1 MSIEVRKPTKDE
13 LPQLAKGM
21 ATAFDD
27 DSLSVWLFPNDIT
40 RLADQEGVFSY
51 ILDLGMQIGHV
62 HTTASLEGASIW
74 FRDDAEFPGDYEI
87 RLFQVFGRSYAR
99 LKTLQTLAA
108 KFESDLPNDNLNF
121 ISAFQTNQGV
131 GTALISHHLAELDL
145 SDRYATLDANSEASK
160 RLYER
165 LGFVTLGDVVIPNGP
180 TSYAMLRAPSPNA
193 IPLQ

>member
-27 DSLSVWLFPNDIT
+27 DSLSVWLFLNDIT
-40 RLADQEGVFSY
+40 RLADQERVFSY

-62 HTTASLEGASIW
+62 HTTEGLEGASIW
-74 FRDDAEFPGDYEI
+74 FPDDYEVG
-87 RLFQVFGRSYAR
+87 LFQVFGRSYAR
-99 LKTLQTLAA
+99 LKVLQTLAA

-131 GTALISHHLAELDL
+131 GTALITYHLAELDL
-145 SDRYATLDANSEASK
+145 SDRYATLDASSEASK

-180 TSYAMLRAPSPNA
+180 TSYAMLRPPSPNA